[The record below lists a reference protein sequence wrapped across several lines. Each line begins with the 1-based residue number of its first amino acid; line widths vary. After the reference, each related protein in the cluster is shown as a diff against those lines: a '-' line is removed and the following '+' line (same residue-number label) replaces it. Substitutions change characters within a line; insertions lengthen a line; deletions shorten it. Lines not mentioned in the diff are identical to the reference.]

1 MTSGKIRVCILEGHQ
16 AELASAGLPFSVCLR
31 LQELGLSMS
40 AAQCSTRQT
49 NTGFSVSIFW
59 PSSTNVR
66 GGTIVDQQKPRS
78 RKRRRRKRKREPN
91 ARTVSAVRDVSPA
104 QDPQNPCSAAA
115 SPINAHQPSLSP
127 PPLAATDSSKLPS
140 TTLTKMPNTTDSAA
154 TLNTS
159 NSSSISSGSTE
170 AEDSSMSPSSAEGSG
185 WTVVSPRRR
194 FRGPRVPAPYFRMPS
209 HLWPPEIQK
218 KYLLTTPSSSPVAS
232 RTRAKTSTT

>member
-40 AAQCSTRQT
+40 AAQWSTRQT

-78 RKRRRRKRKREPN
+78 KKRRRRKRKKEPN

-104 QDPQNPCSAAA
+104 QDPQNPYSAAA
-115 SPINAHQPSLSP
+115 SPINAHKPSLSP

-140 TTLTKMPNTTDSAA
+140 TTQLRCP
-154 TLNTS
+154 TLQ
-159 NSSSISSGSTE
+159 ILL
-170 AEDSSMSPSSAEGSG
+170 PH
-185 WTVVSPRRR
+185 WTPLIVVLAVAILKLRT
-194 FRGPRVPAPYFRMPS
+194 
-209 HLWPPEIQK
+209 PPCLP
-218 KYLLTTPSSSPVAS
+218 LLLRAVAGL
-232 RTRAKTSTT
+232 